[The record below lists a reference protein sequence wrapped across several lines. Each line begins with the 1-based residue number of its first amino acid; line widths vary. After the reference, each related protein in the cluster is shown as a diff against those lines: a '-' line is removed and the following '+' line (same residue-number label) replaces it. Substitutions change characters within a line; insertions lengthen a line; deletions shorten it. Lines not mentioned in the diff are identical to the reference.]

1 MGVMKITTSI
11 SINVEGESEAL
22 RERVLELAQQEIMRY
37 SAALADRL
45 EEEGIEDVTI
55 GIEGDE

>member
-1 MGVMKITTSI
+1 MRITTAI
-11 SINVEGESEAL
+11 SINVEGEDEEL
-22 RERVLELAQQEIMRY
+22 RERLLELAQQEVMRF

-45 EEEGIEDVTI
+45 EEEGIEDVEI

>member
-1 MGVMKITTSI
+1 MRITTAI
-11 SINVEGESEAL
+11 SINVEGQDEEL
-22 RERVLELAQQEIMRY
+22 RERVLELAQQEVMRF

-45 EEEGIEDVTI
+45 EEEGIEDVEI

>member
-1 MGVMKITTSI
+1 MRITTSI
-11 SINVEGESEAL
+11 RINVEGEDEEL
-22 RERVLELAQQEIMRY
+22 RERVLDLAQEEVMRF

-45 EEEGIEDVTI
+45 EDEGIEGVEI

>member
-55 GIEGDE
+55 GIDGDE

>member
-1 MGVMKITTSI
+1 MSVMKITTSI

>member
-1 MGVMKITTSI
+1 MKITTSI
-11 SINVEGESEAL
+11 SINVVGESEAL
-22 RERVLELAQQEIMRY
+22 RARVLELAQEEIMRY

>member
-1 MGVMKITTSI
+1 MRITTAS
-11 SINVEGESEAL
+11 SINVEGEDEEL
-22 RERVLELAQQEIMRY
+22 RERLLELAQQEVMRF

-45 EEEGIEDVTI
+45 EEEGIEDVEI

>member
-1 MGVMKITTSI
+1 M
-11 SINVEGESEAL
+11 L
-22 RERVLELAQQEIMRY
+22 DLAQQEVMRF

-45 EEEGIEDVTI
+45 EEEGIEGVEI